1 MMRAPLASS
10 RPRPGL
16 RIGLLIALLTVLA
29 AGECH
34 GPGRMSPESQNGG
47 SNSGGTNS
55 GGTNSGGGMGGG
67 GGY

>member
-16 RIGLLIALLTVLA
+16 RIGLLVALLTVLA
-29 AGECH
+29 AGDCH
-34 GPGRMSPESQNGG
+34 GPSRMSPPSENGG
-47 SNSGGTNS
+47 GNSGA
-55 GGTNSGGGMGGG
+55 GGGAGGGGGMGGG